1 MNYTLLSELD
11 AHLPAMRCDRDCD
24 LCCGFVSC
32 SATEFDDVM
41 ALARA
46 NRIEPRRQGMTCP
59 FYLEGRCSVYAVRP
73 FTCRLFGHVDEAS
86 LTCPRGYNT
95 NIAAEEVRRLR
106 EGYERER
113 SMAGGRNL
121 HEAVYTELE
130 IAELLLA
137 AVNPAAVG
145 AGPVSAA
152 TFPLSGAASRHSG
165 G

>member
-1 MNYTLLSELD
+1 
-11 AHLPAMRCDRDCD
+11 
-24 LCCGFVSC
+24 
-32 SATEFDDVM
+32 
-41 ALARA
+41 
-46 NRIEPRRQGMTCP
+46 
-59 FYLEGRCSVYAVRP
+59 
-73 FTCRLFGHVDEAS
+73 LFGHVDEAS